1 MNERHSVTTLAV
13 HALPV
18 GDDHVVKHL
27 PLTFRVQS
35 IARLYFD
42 GHDKM
47 NRAVLFHERAS
58 LTVEWLSRSVD
69 VRIVTG
75 GLVSIRWLGRPT
87 CVKGA
92 VRIARLVPLDRP
104 EPSLN
109 LFDTVPSNW
118 LADRALLRRAG
129 AHWDGLQP
137 SFRHLFNAIFWQGD
151 RFRRYLNAP
160 SSLSGHHA
168 GRSGN
173 LRHTVDVVE
182 RVVALGIHEKR
193 VDLGILILAAFLHDA
208 GKADEYRVGYRN
220 LELSARG
227 KLIGHRLTVIEWI
240 AAAQSQ
246 HRVLIDEQHYLA
258 LLHVLGCAKG
268 APAWLGL
275 REPQSLEAI
284 LLSAA
289 DRLSGQSDLI
299 NRCAPGQPGFGRYHR
314 HLGARP
320 FVVTAQP

>member
-137 SFRHLFNAIFWQGD
+137 SFRHLFNASSGRAIDFVAISMPRV
-151 RFRRYLNAP
+151 RFRAITRAGAEICGTPSTWSSASWHLVYMRSGLTWAFSSLRP
-160 SSLSGHHA
+160 SSMTRARRTSIGWAIAISSYRRA
-168 GRSGN
+168 GN
-173 LRHTVDVVE
+173 
-182 RVVALGIHEKR
+182 
-193 VDLGILILAAFLHDA
+193 
-208 GKADEYRVGYRN
+208 
-220 LELSARG
+220 
-227 KLIGHRLTVIEWI
+227 
-240 AAAQSQ
+240 
-246 HRVLIDEQHYLA
+246 
-258 LLHVLGCAKG
+258 
-268 APAWLGL
+268 
-275 REPQSLEAI
+275 
-284 LLSAA
+284 
-289 DRLSGQSDLI
+289 
-299 NRCAPGQPGFGRYHR
+299 
-314 HLGARP
+314 
-320 FVVTAQP
+320 

>member
-182 RVVALGIHEKR
+182 C
-193 VDLGILILAAFLHDA
+193 AF
-208 GKADEYRVGYRN
+208 RR
-220 LELSARG
+220 S
-227 KLIGHRLTVIEWI
+227 
-240 AAAQSQ
+240 
-246 HRVLIDEQHYLA
+246 
-258 LLHVLGCAKG
+258 
-268 APAWLGL
+268 
-275 REPQSLEAI
+275 
-284 LLSAA
+284 
-289 DRLSGQSDLI
+289 
-299 NRCAPGQPGFGRYHR
+299 
-314 HLGARP
+314 
-320 FVVTAQP
+320 